1 MVRINKEIYEGIP
14 YFGAKL
20 KNKKDLAGRELKI
33 GDIVSYTEYN
43 TSNLKIGIVVGE
55 TSSKVKVVK
64 CIYFIPDEYDTDCE
78 YAYTAYTNKEPCNVI
93 ILNTDGFNIE

>member
-1 MVRINKEIYEGIP
+1 MIKINKEVYEGIP

-55 TSSKVKVVK
+55 TNSKVKVVNWR
-64 CIYFIPDEYDTDCE
+64 YFSPDEYDVNYE

-93 ILNTDGFNIE
+93 ILNTNGFNIE